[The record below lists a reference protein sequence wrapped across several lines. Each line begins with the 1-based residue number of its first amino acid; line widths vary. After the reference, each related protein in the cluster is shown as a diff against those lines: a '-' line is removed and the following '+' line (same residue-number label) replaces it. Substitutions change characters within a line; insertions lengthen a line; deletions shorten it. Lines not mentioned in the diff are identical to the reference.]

1 MKTYNELAEESYNIA
16 ATHGFHDKSY
26 PDIHWLMLAFGE
38 MGEMIN
44 ADRSNKRANVEEFK
58 ERSKETSNYYDD
70 DHIFVQWF
78 EYYMKDTVEDELA
91 DVIIRLLDLAGLRK
105 IDIDTFGDSFGLS
118 EIAFA
123 GNFYEENLKA
133 HELPSVLF
141 SIVNVIT
148 YHERMETPLED
159 YLPNEIVSL
168 FGLADALKI
177 DIYYQI
183 EQKMRYNSLRTK
195 LHGKKY

>member
-1 MKTYNELAEESYNIA
+1 MKLSNKLAEESCRIA
-16 ATHGFHDKSY
+16 TEHGFHEKEY
-26 PDIHWLMLAFGE
+26 PVGHWLMLAFGE

-44 ADRSNKRANVEEFK
+44 ADRSNKRANVVEFK
-58 ERSKETSNYYDD
+58 RRSKETSNYYDD

-105 IDIDTFGDSFGLS
+105 IDIDKFGDSLGLS
-118 EIAFA
+118 EIACV
-123 GNFYEENLKA
+123 YKENLKA
-133 HELPSVLF
+133 QGLPSVLF

-148 YHERMETPLED
+148 YHERRETLLED

-168 FGLADALKI
+168 FCLADALKI

-183 EQKMRYNSLRTK
+183 EQKMRYNSLRPK
-195 LHGKKY
+195 FHGKKY